1 MAIKINIYKC
11 KYKTVKQMLISKC
24 IYTSYAKTQKEYKSN
39 KKKQY
44 YTDKF
49 KQVQKDLKTT
59 WKLTNKIILYV
70 INLLKTIAH

>member
-39 KKKQY
+39 KKNSIIQ
-44 YTDKF
+44 TSLNKF
-49 KQVQKDLKTT
+49 KKILK
-59 WKLTNKIILYV
+59 LHGN
-70 INLLKTIAH
+70 